1 MKKRTAVILAVFL
14 IVSLASCGRSSTS
27 STENETDS
35 NEVEELQPEMENV
48 KERIKMEAKMLE
60 GKTAIITGA
69 SYGMGQTMA
78 ELFAEEG
85 ANVVLTARG
94 QEKLDK
100 AVEEIRA
107 KGGNAVGVV
116 ADVCS
121 TEDTKEVIETA
132 IREFGDL
139 DILINNA
146 GIGEQKMI
154 DETDDEWMRYVMDTN
169 LGGPMRYIREALKVF
184 LPKNDGVIINISSVN
199 GTRPFCGA
207 TYTSTKGALNTL
219 TKNVAMRLV
228 DTNIR
233 CNAVAPGATVTPA
246 HLANKAGEQP
256 GGAKMLEY
264 SGHYVYFPGPECDPM
279 DQAYA
284 CLYLASKMGK
294 AVRGQVIQVCN
305 GAFL

>member
-1 MKKRTAVILAVFL
+1 M
-14 IVSLASCGRSSTS
+14 
-27 STENETDS
+27 D
-35 NEVEELQPEMENV
+35 
-48 KERIKMEAKMLE
+48 AKMLE
-60 GKTAIITGA
+60 GKVAVITGA

-85 ANVVLTARG
+85 ASVVLTARG
-94 QEKLDK
+94 REKLNQV
-100 AVEEIRA
+100 VEGIRA
-107 KGGNAVGVV
+107 RGGQAIGVV
-116 ADVCS
+116 ANVCS
-121 TEDTKEVIETA
+121 TEDTKKVMEKTLET
-132 IREFGDL
+132 FGDL

-154 DETDDEWMRYVMDTN
+154 DETEDEWMKYVMDTN
-169 LGGPMRYIREALKVF
+169 LGGPMRYIREALKIF
-184 LPKNDGVIINISSVN
+184 MPKNEGVIINISSVN

-228 DTNIR
+228 NTNIR

-246 HLANKAGEQP
+246 HLANRAGEQP

-294 AVRGQVIQVCN
+294 AVRGQVLQVCN